1 MESSVS
7 IVKCQNYDEDKVL
20 SGLRQSIDLIGGIQN
35 FVKKGSRAR
44 LGALASRR
52 SPLGARL
59 LALASWRSRGKPRE
73 AEGSRGKP
81 RVLLKPNLLYG
92 KSPEN
97 AVTTHPS
104 IVRGMI
110 QIVRE
115 AGGVPF
121 IGDSPSVGSLMK
133 TAEKAGI
140 KAVADEMKCPLVEFD
155 KPVLLSKGTV
165 FKQLEIEQ
173 AVLGADV
180 IINLPK
186 WKTHAQMLLTL
197 GVKNLFGCIPGTRKA
212 LWHLKA
218 GDDRKTFAQILFDIY
233 QVIQPSLTVLDGI
246 VGMEGNGPN
255 SGRPI
260 PIGLILASGDSLSL
274 DQIVCDLVGI
284 SRESLLTNRVAFE
297 RGMGKETIEVLGER
311 VEDVKISNF
320 EFPTLSQIDWGLP
333 NFLSKALKNALTSKP
348 VILEKICKDCEQCAK
363 ICPPK
368 ALTRKGEGLIFD
380 YGKCIRCFCCLE
392 VCPEGAISIK
402 PGWALKLVSG
412 RQ

>member
-1 MESSVS
+1 MKSAVS
-7 IVKCQNYDEDKVL
+7 IVRCQNYDEEKVL
-20 SGLRQSIDLIGGIQN
+20 SSLRQSIDLIGGIQT
-35 FVKKGSRAR
+35 FVKKGS
-44 LGALASRR
+44 
-52 SPLGARL
+52 
-59 LALASWRSRGKPRE
+59 
-73 AEGSRGKP
+73 

-97 AVTTHPS
+97 AITTHPS

-115 AGGVPF
+115 VGGIPS

-133 TAEKAGI
+133 TAERAGI
-140 KAVADEMKCPLVEFD
+140 KAVADDMKCPLVEFD
-155 KPVLLSKGTV
+155 KPVLLSKGTGKI

-173 AVLGADV
+173 AVLEADV

-197 GVKNLFGCIPGTRKA
+197 GVKNLFGCIPGPRKP

-218 GDDRKTFAQILFDIY
+218 GDDRKVFAQILFDIY
-233 QVIQPSLTVLDGI
+233 QVIRPSLTVLDGI

-274 DQIVCDLVGI
+274 DQIVCDLLGI
-284 SRESLLTNRVAFE
+284 SRRSLLTNRVAIE
-297 RGMGKETIEVLGER
+297 QGLGKETIEVLGER
-311 VEDVKISNF
+311 VEDVKISSF
-320 EFPTLSQIDWGLP
+320 EFPTLSQTDWGLP
-333 NFLSKALKNALTSKP
+333 GFLKNALKNAFASKP
-348 VILEKICKDCEQCAK
+348 VILEKMCKDCGQCAE

-368 ALTRKGEGLIFD
+368 ALTRKGKDLGFD
-380 YGKCIRCFCCLE
+380 YGECIRCFCCLE

-402 PGWALKLVSG
+402 PGWALKLIG
-412 RQ
+412 RKQRV

>member
-1 MESSVS
+1 MKPAVS
-7 IVKCQNYDEDKVL
+7 IVRCQNYDEEKVL
-20 SGLRQSIDLIGGIQN
+20 SSLRQSIDLIGGIQT
-35 FVKKGSRAR
+35 FIKKGSHAC
-44 LGALASRR
+44 LGA
-52 SPLGARL
+52 
-59 LALASWRSRGKPRE
+59 
-73 AEGSRGKP
+73 KP

-97 AVTTHPS
+97 AITTHPS
-104 IVRGMI
+104 ILRGVI

-115 AGGVPF
+115 AGGVPS

-165 FKQLEIEQ
+165 FKQLEIERT
-173 AVLGADV
+173 VLEADV
-180 IINLPK
+180 IINVPK

-197 GVKNLFGCIPGTRKA
+197 GVKNLFGCIPGPRKP

-218 GDDRKTFAQILFDIY
+218 GDDRKVFAQILFDIY
-233 QVIQPSLTVLDGI
+233 QVIQPSLTILDGI

-274 DQIVCDLVGI
+274 DQIVCDLLGI
-284 SRESLLTNRVAFE
+284 SRKSLLTNRVAIE
-297 RGMGKETIEVLGER
+297 HGLGRETIKVLGEK
-311 VEDVKISNF
+311 VEDVKISSF
-320 EFPTLSQIDWGLP
+320 EFPTLSQTDWGLP
-333 NFLSKALKNALTSKP
+333 GFLKNALKNAFASKP
-348 VILEKICKDCEQCAK
+348 VILEKMCKDCGQCTE

-368 ALTRKGEGLIFD
+368 ALARKGKDLVFD
-380 YGKCIRCFCCLE
+380 YGECIRCFCCLE

-402 PGWALKLVSG
+402 PGWALRFKSKFQNPNVK
-412 RQ
+412 